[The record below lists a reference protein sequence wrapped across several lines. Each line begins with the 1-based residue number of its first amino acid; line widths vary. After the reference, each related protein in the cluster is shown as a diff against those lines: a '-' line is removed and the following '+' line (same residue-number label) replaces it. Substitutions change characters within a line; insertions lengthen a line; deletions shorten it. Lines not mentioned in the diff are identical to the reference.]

1 MIHKKLVIL
10 FVAIWILIFCCLWL
24 ANFFIM
30 RYPIGTSL
38 AADYCLIPPTLRQ
51 AKLAAEYVQFSKL
64 FDVFG
69 EPQYCHDDVSTVSFS
84 YDLQLGYIVRFTAWG
99 EDLTITQIS
108 PPFTST
114 RWLIFPS
121 IMILVAGIEVVIYRL
136 VVRRK
141 GMLTNK

>member
-1 MIHKKLVIL
+1 MVNKKMLTLLVI
-10 FVAIWILIFCCLWL
+10 IWLLIFCCLWL
-24 ANFFIM
+24 ANFFIL

-38 AADYCLIPPTLRQ
+38 AADYCLIPPTLGQ
-51 AKLAAEYVQFSKL
+51 AKLAAEYVQSSKL

-69 EPQYCHDDVSTVSFS
+69 EPQYSHDDVSTVSFS

-121 IMILVAGIEVVIYRL
+121 IMVVIAGIEAVVFWL
-136 VVRRK
+136 VVRKKRAF
-141 GMLTNK
+141 TNK